1 MWPKL
6 FIALFSFLFLHCDNG
21 FGIIDVMSY
30 MRYIWT
36 KLKKKIF
43 ERELQK
49 GAIKAKLEKK
59 VLKAKN
65 KLKNN

>member
-6 FIALFSFLFLHCDNG
+6 FIALSSFLSLHCENG
-21 FGIIDVMSY
+21 FGIVHVKSY

-36 KLKKKIF
+36 KLKKKIV

-59 VLKAKN
+59 GSKS
-65 KLKNN
+65 